1 MADAHSEEEFMTQSK
16 SFEDRFVTRR
26 EYYRDHRDIM
36 DKFAKQDVKFERMEG
51 RTQRMLEDLDEL
63 PDALDKLGGTLDK
76 INGRLTNVE
85 GIGADLGG
93 RVEAMESSIKGR
105 SEHNT
110 KIWVAIITGG
120 FGLLGTA
127 LLFSQIFFQ

>member
-1 MADAHSEEEFMTQSK
+1 MADAHNEEELMSQDIA
-16 SFEDRFVTRR
+16 FEERFVTRR
-26 EYYRDHRDIM
+26 EYYLDHRDIM

-76 INGRLTNVE
+76 INGRLTDVE
-85 GIGADLGG
+85 VIGDDLGG
-93 RVEAMESSIKGR
+93 RLEAMESSIKGR